1 MGENIAILEKE
12 ISELLKGSELSKF
25 DSQLDSMDEWE
36 VVDKPSIQMEMQPDP
51 QQFMSSADYAKMKIG
66 DLQRSFSAETT
77 ELLAKVDGIKES
89 VKEQEALRLLERE
102 NSLELLDLGGTGG
115 PVEQEAALLLERV
128 DQGFTQIITDQ
139 SESHLMTSL
148 KKELTPEKLE
158 SDTSLEEHEREKM
171 HQPQL
176 MRQILEMQRMEDME
190 DKDENQL
197 PTFPM
202 MQQQGLDDS
211 MKSDEQIAAELHQ
224 LRLEKDQQVKMQDT
238 KVELEAITKM
248 RQTITEMKEGT
259 HGFQLSSQLDTMTTC
274 LAEVEEE
281 ILHMK
286 TMMKTLIEISP
297 DQQVCKECKQ
307 EVPKEN

>member
-139 SESHLMTSL
+139 SESHLMSSL

-158 SDTSLEEHEREKM
+158 SETSLEEHEREKM

-190 DKDENQL
+190 DKDETQF

-202 MQQQGLDDS
+202 MQQHG
-211 MKSDEQIAAELHQ
+211 E
-224 LRLEKDQQVKMQDT
+224 EKEK
-238 KVELEAITKM
+238 
-248 RQTITEMKEGT
+248 
-259 HGFQLSSQLDTMTTC
+259 H
-274 LAEVEEE
+274 
-281 ILHMK
+281 
-286 TMMKTLIEISP
+286 LI
-297 DQQVCKECKQ
+297 
-307 EVPKEN
+307 

>member
-1 MGENIAILEKE
+1 
-12 ISELLKGSELSKF
+12 
-25 DSQLDSMDEWE
+25 
-36 VVDKPSIQMEMQPDP
+36 
-51 QQFMSSADYAKMKIG
+51 
-66 DLQRSFSAETT
+66 
-77 ELLAKVDGIKES
+77 

-102 NSLELLDLGGTGG
+102 NSLEFLDFGGTGG

-158 SDTSLEEHEREKM
+158 SDTSLEEHERERM

-176 MRQILEMQRMEDME
+176 MRQILEMQRMQDME
-190 DKDENQL
+190 DEDENQF

-238 KVELEAITKM
+238 KEELEAITKM

-286 TMMKTLIEISP
+286 TMMKNLIEISP
-297 DQQVCKECKQ
+297 DQQVCKDCKQ
-307 EVPKEN
+307 EIPKEN